1 MPGIRPLQR
10 LLLLTSLAFAC
21 GDDTGAAECTTSEC
35 DDPTCTPADCD
46 APTLRADQA
55 LATIDR
61 VEQSLRDAHPRT
73 IDGLP
78 SEVQAAF
85 ADARAA
91 IDGSIPTSRLAGLL
105 STALVPLGDGHTRIE
120 LPAATRWLDLPFVWT
135 ADGPVLSQ
143 DAGPL
148 RRGDLLVAL
157 DGRAWSALLNGLAD
171 HVPHEN
177 ASHLRAVAPALLVRQ
192 DVLAWLDVVPT
203 GPVDLVIERDGRHT
217 THTLAFTDTPP
228 AAPAPQPP
236 RATIDAA
243 RGVAVLRLDACVYD
257 EAYQAALDGMLAE
270 AQQRGVTDI
279 VVDLRNNEGGDVTV
293 AAALLA
299 RLGRPWT
306 AFSVEQRVSDG
317 FLAAFPVF
325 ASPDVQAALMAFGVD
340 VSAPVWSIP
349 GDVLAALLA
358 GQLPPPTDAPF
369 SGSVHALIGPR
380 TFSSAHLFAELIRDN
395 GLGVLFGEPT
405 GNAAS
410 FWGQDYAIDLPDAGF
425 ALRVATAR
433 NIRIAADGRDAAT
446 LSPDVPLEL
455 RREHILAGE
464 DRVLAEVL
472 DHLTEH

>member
-1 MPGIRPLQR
+1 MPGTRPLQR
-10 LLLLTSLAFAC
+10 LLLLTSLALAC
-21 GDDTGAAECTTSEC
+21 GTTSEWG
-35 DDPTCTPADCD
+35 DPACGSADCD
-46 APTLRADQA
+46 APTLREDQA
-55 LATIDR
+55 LATIDL
-61 VEQSLRDAHPRT
+61 VEQSLRDVHPRAL
-73 IDGLP
+73 DGLP

-91 IDGSIPTSRLAGLL
+91 IDGSISPSRLAGLL

-120 LPAATRWLDLPFVWT
+120 LPAATRWLDIPFVWT
-135 ADGPVLSQ
+135 ADGPVVTQ
-143 DAGPL
+143 DAGEL
-148 RRGDLLVAL
+148 QRGDLLVAL
-157 DGRAWSALLNGLAD
+157 DGRAWSALFNGLAA
-171 HVPHEN
+171 HLPHEN
-177 ASHLRAVAPALLVRQ
+177 ASHLRAVAPAMLVRQ

-203 GPVDLVIERDGRHT
+203 GPVDLVIERDGQHA

-236 RATIDAA
+236 QTTIDAA

-257 EAYQAALDGMLAE
+257 EAYRTVLDGMLAE

-279 VVDLRNNEGGDVTV
+279 VVDLRSNEGGDITV
-293 AAALLA
+293 AAALLL

-349 GDVLAALLA
+349 GDALAALLI
-358 GQLPPPTDAPF
+358 GQLPPPTDAAFP
-369 SGSVHALIGPR
+369 GSVHALIGPR
-380 TFSSAHLFAELIRDN
+380 TFSSAHLFAELLRDN
-395 GLGVLFGEPT
+395 DLGLLFGEPT

-410 FWGQDYAIDLPDAGF
+410 FWGQDYAIDLPDTGL
-425 ALRVATAR
+425 ALRVATAE
-433 NIRIAADGRDAAT
+433 NIRIAAEGRDAAT
-446 LSPDVPLEL
+446 LSPDVSLEL
-455 RREHILAGE
+455 RRAHILAGE

-472 DHLTEH
+472 DHVAGD